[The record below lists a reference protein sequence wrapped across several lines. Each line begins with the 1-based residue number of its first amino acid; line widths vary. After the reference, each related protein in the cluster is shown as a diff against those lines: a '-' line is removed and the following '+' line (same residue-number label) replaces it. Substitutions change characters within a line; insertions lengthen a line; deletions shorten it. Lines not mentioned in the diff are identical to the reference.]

1 MSHSA
6 TPSEPPDLQTQYA
19 QFIDDIIAKTLKG
32 EFRAKEQVYQLLV
45 KQLQTGTGEI
55 LERCLATR
63 SADYQ
68 QQFASERSEIK
79 QAKLTRQIN
88 ALKTLQESWNR
99 WQQEN
104 GKQQTCAAIV
114 DRLLQAPA
122 PERLTLL
129 TQALDSHQTDLFDR
143 PHLECLAQLLT
154 TAAEEQADASSFELR
169 QFALGLNQGLATYCQ
184 LEGHLVSWLYNREQA
199 IGFAGGEGREPWQT
213 WAKQTQSVLPQ
224 TLFTAQAKGESADA
238 IALMQRSIDISA
250 WVALIILLR
259 SLQIGLIAWFDM
271 QPYDFQAGRNLA
283 GSTFMVFAAI
293 WMELSNGFRQALAL
307 PEADRQRWSQICF
320 QITLQ
325 TLRTF
330 AQRDNFP
337 LYGGTFAAFGQ
348 DGLRDTIDYLDQ
360 PLKAVAN
367 TQEKARILTVL
378 GYSQRALNQPQRSRE
393 LHQEAFE
400 LANQVDDQ
408 RCAIANLCHLSRLRL
423 SQQDYEPAVGDAQRA
438 LILAR
443 QMGDGPG
450 EANALVNLGYGG
462 VMLKQR
468 QEVVTA
474 EELESAIGYLQRG
487 ETIAQR
493 LKDAP
498 SQAFAAVGLGVAAA
512 VLEQF
517 PQARQT
523 LEQGLIV
530 IRQVGDRDLQAVS
543 YGYLGEA
550 CYQMGELELALTYA
564 YVAVY
569 LLEQQG
575 HSTWRQSAA
584 LVSILRGRLGET
596 KFAQVI
602 EPQRSQL
609 LKSIG
614 PDGIEHLNR
623 LLDRA

>member
-1 MSHSA
+1 MSQPA
-6 TPSEPPDLQTQYA
+6 TPSEPLDRQTQYQ
-19 QFIDDIIAKTLKG
+19 QFIDETIAKTLKG
-32 EFRAKEQVYQLLV
+32 EFRSKEQVYQLVV
-45 KQLQTGTGEI
+45 KQLQLGTGEI
-55 LERCLATR
+55 LERALTHQAQQF
-63 SADYQ
+63 Q
-68 QQFASERSEIK
+68 QQHAIETSEIK

-88 ALKTLQESWNR
+88 ALKTLQESWER

-104 GKQQTCAAIV
+104 GKQQACAAIV
-114 DRLLQAPA
+114 DRLRQAPA
-122 PERLTLL
+122 PERLTRL
-129 TQALDSHQTDLFDR
+129 TQALDSNQTDLFDR

-154 TAAEEQADASSFELR
+154 TAAEEQADESSFELR
-169 QFALGLNQGLATYCQ
+169 QFAQGLTQGLAAYSQ
-184 LEGHLVSWLYNREQA
+184 LEGDLVSWLYNQGQA
-199 IGFAGGEGREPWQT
+199 IGFAGGAGREPWQT
-213 WAKQTQSVLPQ
+213 WAQKTKSVLPQ
-224 TLFTAQAKGESADA
+224 TLFAAQAQGQSADA
-238 IALMQRSIDISA
+238 IAAMQRNIDISA
-250 WVALIILLR
+250 WVALIILMR

-271 QPYDFQAGRNLA
+271 QPYDFQSGRNLA

-293 WMELSNGFRQALAL
+293 WIELSNGFRQALAL
-307 PEADRQRWSQICF
+307 SEVDRQRWSQICF

-337 LYGGTFAAFGQ
+337 LYGGTFAAFGN

-360 PLKAVAN
+360 PLKEVAN

-378 GYSQRALNQPQRSRE
+378 GYSQRALNQHQRSRE

-408 RCAIANLCHLSRLRL
+408 RCAIANLCHLSRLSL
-423 SQQDYEPAVGDAQRA
+423 SQQDYDQAVGDAQRA

-474 EELESAIGYLQRG
+474 EELESSIGYLDRG
-487 ETIAQR
+487 QTIAER

-498 SQAFAAVGLGVAAA
+498 SQAFAGVGRGVAAA
-512 VLEQF
+512 ILEQF
-517 PQARQT
+517 VQARQI
-523 LEQGLIV
+523 LEQGLSL

-550 CYQMGELELALTYA
+550 CYQLNELELAVTYA

-584 LVSILRGRLGET
+584 LVSILRGRLGEA
-596 KFAQVI
+596 KFAQVL

-609 LKSIG
+609 IKTIG
-614 PDGIEHLNR
+614 PDGIDHINS